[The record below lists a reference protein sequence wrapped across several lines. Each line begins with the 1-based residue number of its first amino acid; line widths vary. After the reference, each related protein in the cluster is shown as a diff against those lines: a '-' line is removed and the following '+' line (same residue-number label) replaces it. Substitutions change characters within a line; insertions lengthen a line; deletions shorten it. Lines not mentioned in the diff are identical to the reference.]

1 MRTIILGKTN
11 ETRKVLEVLI
21 QGKENDIINYHKSKT
36 SFVTFKNG
44 DVINCLLPVENI
56 RGHICNT
63 LYVPSYMSIEDVEL
77 WETVLSHGHDIEVV
91 VYRVNKNVSQKKSNQ
106 DANSG
111 AFKEQI
117 KTYYN
122 HMKQLYDQEE
132 QSINRA
138 CETLRKYNL
147 DELKE
152 KYKNYL

>member
-21 QGKENDIINYHKSKT
+21 QGKENDIVTYNKSKT

-77 WETVLSHGHDIEVV
+77 WETVLSHGHDIEIV
-91 VYRVNKNVSQKKSNQ
+91 VYRINKNTN
-106 DANSG
+106 
-111 AFKEQI
+111 
-117 KTYYN
+117 
-122 HMKQLYDQEE
+122 
-132 QSINRA
+132 
-138 CETLRKYNL
+138 
-147 DELKE
+147 
-152 KYKNYL
+152 